1 MDAGKAA
8 GVCDTRHGQ
17 LLVVDIQE
25 RLASAMAEADRARV
39 CRTAAGLARAAAT
52 LEIPV
57 TVTEQY
63 PQGIGATEAA
73 VKAALPD
80 TARLLEKTAFSCC
93 GEAPIMERLQGLAR
107 PQVVLC
113 GMEAHV
119 CILQTALGL
128 LQAGFAVFVVQD
140 GVCSRD
146 AEHRRNA
153 LERMARAG
161 IIVSNYES
169 VLFEWLGDSRHPRFR
184 DLLPL
189 VR

>member
-1 MDAGKAA
+1 MDAGKPDLLCRAP
-8 GVCDTRHGQ
+8 HSQ

-25 RLASAMAEADRARV
+25 RLASAMGEADRARV
-39 CRTAAGLARAAAT
+39 CRTAAGLVQAAAT
-52 LEIPV
+52 LGIPV

-63 PQGIGATEAA
+63 PQGIGPTEAA
-73 VKAALPD
+73 VKAPLPD
-80 TARLLEKTAFSCC
+80 TARLLEKTTFSCC
-93 GEAPIMERLQGLAR
+93 GDARIMDHLQGLQR

-113 GMEAHV
+113 GMETHV

-128 LQAGFAVFVVQD
+128 LQADFEVFVVQD

-153 LERMARAG
+153 LERLARAG

>member
-1 MDAGKAA
+1 MEAGKADR
-8 GVCDTRHGQ
+8 VCNARRGQ

-39 CRTAAGLARAAAT
+39 CRTAAGLVQAAT
-52 LEIPV
+52 ALEIPI

-63 PQGIGATEAA
+63 PQGIGPTAAA
-73 VKAALPD
+73 VKAPLPE
-80 TARLLEKTAFSCC
+80 AAQILEKTAFSCC
-93 GEAPIMERLQGLAR
+93 GEAPIMERVQDLAR
-107 PQVVLC
+107 PQVILC

-153 LERMARAG
+153 LERMAAAG
-161 IIVSNYES
+161 AIVTNYES
-169 VLFEWLGDSRHPRFR
+169 VIFEWLGDSRHPRFR

>member
-1 MDAGKAA
+1 MTTGETDLTCSAH
-8 GVCDTRHGQ
+8 RSQ

-25 RLASAMAEADRARV
+25 RLASAMSEADRARV
-39 CRTAAGLARAAAT
+39 GRCAGGLARAAGA
-52 LEIPV
+52 LEIPI

-63 PQGIGATEAA
+63 PRGIGTTAPE
-73 VKAALPD
+73 VKAQLPD
-80 TARLLEKTAFSCC
+80 PARILEKTTFSCC
-93 GEAPIMERLQGLAR
+93 GDERIMAALTQALR
-107 PQVVLC
+107 PQIVLC

-128 LQAGFAVFVVQD
+128 LHAGFRVFVVED

-161 IIVSNYES
+161 ITVTNYES
-169 VLFEWLGDSRHPRFR
+169 VIFEWLGNSRHPRFR